1 MTLWKAVTE
10 TSPALLF
17 CLEFRAWL
25 SPGAEVS
32 CREGGADG
40 IRRSRYERLH
50 RRVRETVLPLVWGTC
65 HTEPDGTQEEVLLR
79 QVPLGVLEIRETAQ
93 RPENRNRG
101 DGQ

>member
-1 MTLWKAVTE
+1 MTEV
-10 TSPALLF
+10 SPALLF
-17 CLEFRAWL
+17 CLEFRARL
-25 SPGAEVS
+25 IPGAEVS

-40 IRRSRYERLH
+40 IRRSRYERVH
-50 RRVRETVLPLVWGTC
+50 RRMRETVLPLVRGTC
-65 HTEPDGTQEEVLLR
+65 HTESDGPQEEVLLR